1 MANTRAIACQII
13 HDIVQKKTSLIHLEQ
28 LLASYSKDSQGL
40 NPNDK
45 AFVQA
50 LCYGVCRQY
59 YLLKAIIEP
68 HIKKKPKEIVLHLL
82 FIGLYQLKFMNQP
95 GYATIHETVSAC
107 KPLKI
112 EWAKGLI
119 NALLRKLSGLPLDE
133 SKYLAETRYAFPNW
147 LFQRIRKA
155 YPEQWRDI
163 LIQSNEH
170 APMFLRI
177 NETIVSTSSYLDL
190 LSQHNILASR
200 VPLIQ
205 NCLQLETPTG
215 VDQLPNFE
223 NGWCSVQD
231 YSAQFA
237 AQILAPLA
245 QKNLLDACAAPGG
258 KTIALLEQNPNIQ
271 ITAIDNNQKRLDK
284 ITQNV
289 QRIFPETT
297 RLDLICDHAENIK
310 HWSDGTKFN
319 TILLDAP
326 CSATGVI
333 RRHPDIKILRT
344 EAEVKSITSIQK
356 ILLGKL
362 WSLLEVDGYLL
373 YATCS
378 LLPEENIEQIKTF
391 LESHE
396 NATEVGIE
404 ILQQYKVSHGYQLLP
419 KIGDCFYYCMLQK
432 SKVVYTESK
441 DISGLI

>member
-13 HDIVQKKTSLIHLEQ
+13 HDIAQNKTSLIHLDQ
-28 LLASYSKDSQGL
+28 LLTQYCKGSQALSAS
-40 NPNDK
+40 DK

-59 YLLKAIIEP
+59 YLLKAMVEP

-95 GYATIHETVSAC
+95 TYATIHETVSAC

-119 NALLRKLSGLPLDE
+119 NALLRKLNDLPLDE
-133 SKYLAETRYAFPNW
+133 NKYLAETRYAFPSW
-147 LFQRIRKA
+147 LFQRIRKT

-170 APMFLRI
+170 PPMFIRV
-177 NETIVSTSSYLDL
+177 NETITSTSSYLDL
-190 LSQHNILASR
+190 LSQHDISAKS
-200 VPLIQ
+200 VPHIP
-205 NCLQLETPTG
+205 NCLQLEKAAA
-215 VDQLPNFE
+215 VQKLPNFDK
-223 NGWCSVQD
+223 GWCSVQD

-237 AQILAPLA
+237 AQILAPLIR
-245 QKNLLDACAAPGG
+245 KKLLDACAAPGG
-258 KTIALLEQNPNIQ
+258 KTIALLEQNPNIH

-284 ITQNV
+284 ITENV
-289 QRIFPETT
+289 QRVFPGTT
-297 RLDLICDHAENIK
+297 RLSLICNQAENTE
-310 HWSDGTKFN
+310 HWSDGAMFD

-333 RRHPDIKILRT
+333 RRHPDIKLLRT
-344 EAEVKSITSIQK
+344 ETEVEAITSIQK
-356 ILLGKL
+356 MLLARL

-378 LLPEENIEQIKTF
+378 LLPEENAEQIKMF
-391 LESHE
+391 LSSHQD
-396 NATEVGIE
+396 AREVDIE
-404 ILQQYKVSHGYQLLP
+404 ILQQHKIQHGYQIFP
-419 KIGDCFYYCMLQK
+419 KIGDGFYYCLLQK
-432 SKVVYTESK
+432 SKVIYT
-441 DISGLI
+441 